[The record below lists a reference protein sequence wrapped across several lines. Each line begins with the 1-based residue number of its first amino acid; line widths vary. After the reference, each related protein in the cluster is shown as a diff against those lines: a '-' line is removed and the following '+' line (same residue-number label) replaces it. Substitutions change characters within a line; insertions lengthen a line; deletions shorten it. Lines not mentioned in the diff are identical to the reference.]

1 MLRTGNRFH
10 FVPLSR
16 SMSPIIAR
24 HSYWFVFRSSRRRAL
39 PPGPWIGG
47 LPGTF
52 LAAWGCITADL
63 LCGSLALRSASHGDE
78 TGEAGKGAAELF

>member
-10 FVPLSR
+10 FVPLRR

-39 PPGPWIGG
+39 PPRPWLGRLSGP
-47 LPGTF
+47 F
-52 LAAWGCITADL
+52 LAAWRCITADL
-63 LCGSLALRSASHGDE
+63 LCGSLALRSASHGAAA
-78 TGEAGKGAAELF
+78 GEAGKSAPELF